1 MIFTKLAIAL
11 GIVGAGLLFWM
22 AVSGVAVAT
31 ELLVSAIAIV
41 VLVGGGNWL
50 SGRRGGPPVGPP
62 PGHDQVP
69 GSPGTG
75 GPKAEAGDR

>member
-1 MIFTKLAIAL
+1 MIFTKLAIVL

-41 VLVGGGNWL
+41 VLIGGGNWL
-50 SGRRGGPPVGPP
+50 AGRRSGPP
-62 PGHDQVP
+62 PGRDEVP
-69 GSPGTG
+69 GGPGTG
-75 GPKAEAGDR
+75 GTQAGAGDR